1 MGKAILL
8 VRVST
13 ERQSFDAQEQELFQL
28 ALSDGYAESDIIPI
42 CEKESGI
49 KLKE

>member
-28 ALSDGYAESDIIPI
+28 AVSDGYAESDTIP
-42 CEKESGI
+42 CTQ
-49 KLKE
+49 